1 MGKIKASRHIM
12 ARYML
17 QDTFKGQI
25 QVIIFIQG
33 QLQVLIFVQG
43 QLQVSIHTRGQ
54 IYGSIQIYPKV
65 DIGSNIFIQGQIQV
79 SIHTQGQIYGSIYIY
94 PGVNVGSNI
103 QGLIYIQEEIYYT
116 NQDVHA
122 LTQKLSSIF
131 PITTFKIKIETSVLH
146 FENFYVQGYKK
157 KYK

>member
-25 QVIIFIQG
+25 QAIIFIQG
-33 QLQVLIFVQG
+33 QIQVLIFVQG

-79 SIHTQGQIYGSIYIY
+79 SIHTQGQ
-94 PGVNVGSNI
+94 
-103 QGLIYIQEEIYYT
+103 IYIQEEIYYT